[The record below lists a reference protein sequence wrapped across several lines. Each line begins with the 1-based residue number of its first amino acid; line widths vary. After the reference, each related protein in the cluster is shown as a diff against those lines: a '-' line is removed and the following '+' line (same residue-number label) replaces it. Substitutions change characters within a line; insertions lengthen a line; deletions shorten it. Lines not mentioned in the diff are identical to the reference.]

1 MGRWE
6 VGELMDKLEEYLLS
20 EKALDCQ
27 FILFIA
33 LTISLV
39 INMLFLNYSMFGAY
53 IVLLIFS
60 IMTLDVA
67 LTVFVILYI
76 SIKNK
81 KGE

>member
-1 MGRWE
+1 
-6 VGELMDKLEEYLLS
+6 MDKLEEYLLS
-20 EKALDCQ
+20 EKSLDCQ